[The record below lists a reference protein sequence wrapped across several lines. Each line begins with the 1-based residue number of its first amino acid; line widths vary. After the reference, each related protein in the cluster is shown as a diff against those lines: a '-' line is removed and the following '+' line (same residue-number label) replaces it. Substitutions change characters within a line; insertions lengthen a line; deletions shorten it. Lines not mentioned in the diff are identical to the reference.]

1 MMTKEQYEVWT
12 SRFRENVKSVRI
24 LRCLNDGL
32 TYLCYFLY
40 PALLVYTALYR
51 QDLLLRMVLVPGIAF
66 VAVSLFRRFY
76 NAPRPYEALDIDP
89 LIHKATIGK
98 SFPSRH
104 IFSVFMIA
112 MCYLRVLIPVG
123 CILCIIGLLMAVIR
137 VLGGVHYPRD
147 VIVGAV
153 FAIIC
158 GIIGLWLIP

>member
-1 MMTKEQYEVWT
+1 MMTKEQYEAWT
-12 SRFRENVKSVRI
+12 SRFRENEKSVRL
-24 LRCLNDGL
+24 LRYINDGL

-40 PALLVYTALYR
+40 PVLLMYTILYR
-51 QDLLLRMVLVPGIAF
+51 QELLLKMVLVPGIAF
-66 VAVSLFRRFY
+66 VAVSLFRLFY
-76 NAPRPYEALDIDP
+76 NAPRPYESLDIDP
-89 LIHKATIGK
+89 LIHKTTSGK

-123 CILCIIGLLMAVIR
+123 CILCICGLLMAVIR

-147 VIVGAV
+147 VIAGALFAV
-153 FAIIC
+153 FC